1 MFYRAFFDHSPFGFW
16 IIDSAGRIL
25 ECNEAFVRIIGA
37 ASRERVLGFNVLT
50 DPRDK
55 VFEPFI
61 RRALAGEPTE
71 FETLYT
77 STLGNRTAELRYV
90 FQPMVQEGQTLVLGY
105 VEDVSRLRQAEQALV
120 AERQALER
128 LVEERTKALEQTVLA
143 LREEVARHQEA
154 NDLFHGVVEQ
164 NMVGIY
170 IIREGCFR
178 YVNPAFATL
187 FGYGSPA
194 EVAGLKVEAL
204 IAPDDRELVL
214 TNLRRRLVGEITE
227 VRYTFR
233 GLRRDGTLMEVEVH
247 GRSVSYE
254 GAPAVIGVLLD
265 ITERQRYE
273 SELRQHAYYDALT
286 GLPNRTL
293 FFGRLDQ
300 ALATARRNDQLL
312 AFLFLDLDG
321 FKAVNDTQGHEAGD
335 EVLKVV
341 ARRFAGAIRQTDTLA
356 RLGGDEFAVVAT
368 ELIFG
373 DDVFAVADKLL
384 RTLDAPIA
392 FNGQDFKLGVSIGI
406 ALFPRDA
413 EDAESLYRLADQAM
427 YEAKQERRGGYILAS
442 SLPRVHSPG
451 TEDALAGRAP
461 AE

>member
-16 IIDSAGRIL
+16 IIDSEGKVI
-25 ECNEAFVRIIGA
+25 ECNEAFVRISQA
-37 ASRERVLGFNVLT
+37 ASREALLGLNLLT
-50 DPRDK
+50 DPRGS
-55 VFEPFI
+55 VFAPAF
-61 RRALAGEPTE
+61 RKALGGEADTLETPGFSPTP
-71 FETLYT
+71 TD
-77 STLGNRTAELRYV
+77 AQAPLRYV
-90 FQPMVQEGQTLVLGY
+90 FQPLILDGQSLVLGS
-105 VEDVSRLRQAEQALV
+105 VEAMSGQAAARIQD
-120 AERQALER
+120 
-128 LVEERTKALEQTVLA
+128 LEQTVLA
-143 LREEVARHQEA
+143 LREEVALHQEA

-214 TNLRRRLVGEITE
+214 GNLRRRLVGEITE

-233 GLRRDGTLMEVEVH
+233 GLRRDGTLMDVEVH
-247 GRSVSYE
+247 GRSVIYE

-265 ITERQRYE
+265 ITERKRYE

-341 ARRFAGAIRQTDTLA
+341 ARRFAAAIRQTDTLA

-384 RTLDAPIA
+384 HTLDAPIA
-392 FNGQDFKLGVSIGI
+392 FNGHDFKLGVSIGI